1 MITCKTKQ
9 VKPDQEAV
17 EEAADLKLD
26 SKTAITDHAEVA
38 SAAFEM
44 DMSER
49 KITKIDTMFSPATKS
64 TTLNPKPTKTARRD
78 KLSTVVG
85 EVKEA
90 PGAEVAEEA
99 EAAKVFETGKA
110 QGQYAKMLEIKSS
123 PKTKR

>member
-1 MITCKTKQ
+1 M
-9 VKPDQEAV
+9 KPDQEAV
-17 EEAADLKLD
+17 EEAADLRLD
-26 SKTAITDHAEVA
+26 SKTAIIDHAEVA
-38 SAAFEM
+38 SAAVEM

-110 QGQYAKMLEIKSS
+110 QDQYAKMLEIKSS